1 MKNVIK
7 KVLVIGG
14 GLGVGYILYN
24 KFAKKKTLQTA
35 KPNTPVETFEIP
47 YTKDD
52 IIRSASVNKNVP
64 SYVAPYTQN
73 ITIRTSSGQMME
85 QAVTQK
91 MIEDNPDLERFYSKN
106 GYITSDQWQTAR
118 GNKGNRFPTGE
129 AFF

>member
-35 KPNTPVETFEIP
+35 KPNAPVETLEIP

-64 SYVAPYTQN
+64 SYLATYTQN